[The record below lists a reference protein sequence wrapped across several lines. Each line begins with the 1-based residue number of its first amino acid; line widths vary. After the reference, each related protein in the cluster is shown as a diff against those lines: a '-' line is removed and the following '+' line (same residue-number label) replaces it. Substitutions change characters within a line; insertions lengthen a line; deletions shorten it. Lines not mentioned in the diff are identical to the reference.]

1 MRRKTIDP
9 LFLLVVA
16 WSLLVAGCASIESV
30 RSTMQERIEG
40 VPPKV
45 RIVRG
50 EQRQVYEAARLAID
64 KLGYQ
69 QTSGGPAQGR
79 LEGLSHIGGG
89 DDFRSSRQRS
99 ISIHLQPRDDGN
111 IEVQV
116 QLEEIVEDS
125 YNKLANPATATPLRD
140 PAGYDA
146 FFDEMERQLQ
156 GLKGK

>member
-1 MRRKTIDP
+1 MMNKIIFP
-9 LFLLVVA
+9 LGLLVVA
-16 WSLLVAGCASIESV
+16 WGLGGGCASIESV
-30 RSTMQERIEG
+30 RSKVEERIEG

-45 RIVRG
+45 RIVQG
-50 EQRQVYEAARLAID
+50 EPRQVYEAARLTID

-99 ISIHLQPRDDGN
+99 ISIHLLPRGDGN
-111 IEVQV
+111 VEVQV
-116 QLEEIVEDS
+116 RLQEIVEDS
-125 YNKLANPATATPLRD
+125 YNKLANPATETPLRD
-140 PAGYDA
+140 SAGYGA